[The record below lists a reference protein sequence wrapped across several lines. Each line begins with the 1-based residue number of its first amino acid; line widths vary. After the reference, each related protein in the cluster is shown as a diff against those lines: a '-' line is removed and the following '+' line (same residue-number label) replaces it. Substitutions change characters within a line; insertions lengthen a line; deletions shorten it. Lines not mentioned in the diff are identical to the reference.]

1 MMARPITAG
10 KPLGRAYG
18 KGFSSI
24 MQQQTKTRTSPTLAN
39 KQSGF
44 AYAWALMAVLIMG
57 IYLAQVGEAWQNRAQ
72 RAKEEELLRVGAE
85 IRRGIKL
92 YSEQNMMQGVQYP
105 KTLEEL
111 VLDPRSPTP
120 RRFIRKAYKDPMT
133 GDDWAYISAPGGGFM
148 GVYSQ
153 AKGKPLKQQRFPS
166 DFASFANQNTYQDWK
181 FANWPNGKA
190 LKK

>member
-1 MMARPITAG
+1 MHRQGSRILTSQSS
-10 KPLGRAYG
+10 LG
-18 KGFSSI
+18 
-24 MQQQTKTRTSPTLAN
+24 

-92 YSEQNMMQGVQYP
+92 YSEQNMMQGTQYP

-111 VLDPRSPTP
+111 VLDPRTPAP

-133 GDDWAYISAPGGGFM
+133 GEDWAYITAPGGGFM
-148 GVYSQ
+148 GVYSK
-153 AKGKPLKQQRFPS
+153 AAGKPLKQHRFLG
-166 DFASFANQNTYQDWK
+166 DFASFANQNTYQDWI

>member
-1 MMARPITAG
+1 MMARLIAAG
-10 KPLGRAYG
+10 KQPPSRAYG
-18 KGFSSI
+18 KRFSSI
-24 MQQQTKTRTSPTLAN
+24 MQQQTN

-57 IYLAQVGEAWQNRAQ
+57 IYLAQVGEAWQNRTQ

-105 KTLEEL
+105 KKLEEL
-111 VLDPRSPTP
+111 VQDPRSPTP

-133 GDDWAYISAPGGGFM
+133 GEDWGYISAPGGGFM

-181 FANWPNGKA
+181 FANWPNGRA